1 MKFTLEKGQK
11 SFERKLL
18 VTVPAAEIETELH
31 SQIVE
36 YSKRAS
42 LPGFRPG
49 KVTPKVIAE
58 RFGKAL
64 RQDAIQ
70 KSIEK
75 YYQEI
80 LKTEKINPTNQAT
93 IEMIKD
99 VVGEDVEFSASFE
112 VIPEVTLKGLEGLAI
127 DKKSSSVTDAD
138 VEEVLARMQ
147 KQHAEYHVSDKSA
160 KNEDRVT
167 IDFEGSINGEV
178 FKGGTAKDFKVILGS
193 GQMIPGFEGGL
204 LGVKEEDSRDLE
216 VTFPAEYH
224 SPDLAGKPAVFKVN
238 VNKVESPTLPELDD
252 KFAAQ
257 YNVFTMDDL
266 RKEVRQ
272 NMTRELNAKL
282 KGDLKNQIIE
292 ALLAL
297 NEVEVSPSLVDQEA
311 KMLAYQAAQQAGLVD
326 QKTGKM
332 KMNVPTELFK
342 EAAEKRVRSGILM
355 IRLIEKFEVKADKA
369 SVDAALDEFVQVF
382 EDKEAV
388 KRDYQSKPDQMM
400 NFHQQVL
407 EDKVIE
413 KLLELGK
420 VTEKTLP
427 FFEVIDK
434 TQLV

>member
-1 MKFTLEKGQK
+1 
-11 SFERKLL
+11 
-18 VTVPAAEIETELH
+18 
-31 SQIVE
+31 
-36 YSKRAS
+36 
-42 LPGFRPG
+42 
-49 KVTPKVIAE
+49 
-58 RFGKAL
+58 
-64 RQDAIQ
+64 
-70 KSIEK
+70 
-75 YYQEI
+75 
-80 LKTEKINPTNQAT
+80 
-93 IEMIKD
+93 
-99 VVGEDVEFSASFE
+99 
-112 VIPEVTLKGLEGLAI
+112 
-127 DKKSSSVTDAD
+127 
-138 VEEVLARMQ
+138 
-147 KQHAEYHVSDKSA
+147 
-160 KNEDRVT
+160 
-167 IDFEGSINGEV
+167 
-178 FKGGTAKDFKVILGS
+178 
-193 GQMIPGFEGGL
+193 
-204 LGVKEEDSRDLE
+204 
-216 VTFPAEYH
+216 
-224 SPDLAGKPAVFKVN
+224 LAGKPAVFKVN